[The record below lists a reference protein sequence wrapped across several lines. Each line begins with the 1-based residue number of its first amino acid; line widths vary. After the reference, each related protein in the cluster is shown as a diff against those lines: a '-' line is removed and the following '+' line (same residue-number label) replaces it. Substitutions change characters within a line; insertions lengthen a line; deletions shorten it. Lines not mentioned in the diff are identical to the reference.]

1 MNKNELEKH
10 WEDSSNWKSWRGVA
24 RFYYSVDDTRVIVPK
39 PRKWMGW
46 TINFAHQLAYRILAL
61 AFLIA
66 VLPVAIIV
74 SLGALSLFAILG
86 AISLSISILILLALY
101 FSKPSR

>member
-1 MNKNELEKH
+1 MNEDFEKLLG
-10 WEDSSNWKSWRGVA
+10 DSKNWKSWKGVA
-24 RFYYSVDDTRVIVPK
+24 KFYYSTEDSRAIVPK
-39 PRKWMGW
+39 PRRWMGW

-66 VLPVAIIV
+66 VLPVAIII
-74 SLGALSLFAILG
+74 SLGALSLLAILG